1 MIHDRNGASLNE
13 LLTQTCSML
22 LWRLSFFVPGIVAS
36 RYISQ
41 HWRNFST
48 FVLHSIRASM
58 LIHIFV
64 VSQKREKNGKAQDS
78 VASESISAAGKQ
90 NMCMFSCVFWD
101 FTRFSD
107 IKRSNEWVH
116 GSFYLHNR
124 KLAGLER
131 AALSLRKERS
141 LIFVEKATARVFP
154 PDRWP
159 AVVAGAYRP
168 FDPW

>member
-1 MIHDRNGASLNE
+1 ME
-13 LLTQTCSML
+13 TVC
-22 LWRLSFFVPGIVAS
+22 FVPSILVL
-36 RYISQ
+36 RYVSQ
-41 HWRNFST
+41 HWHNFST
-48 FVLHSIRASM
+48 SVLQSKWTRM
-58 LIHIFV
+58 QIHIFV
-64 VSQKREKNGKAQDS
+64 VKKGWKNGKAQQNA
-78 VASESISAAGKQ
+78 ASESISAAGKQ

-116 GSFYLHNR
+116 GSFYLHNH

-154 PDRWP
+154 SDWWS

-168 FDPW
+168 FDPC

>member
-1 MIHDRNGASLNE
+1 MFHVVMD
-13 LLTQTCSML
+13 TV
-22 LWRLSFFVPGIVAS
+22 FFLPSILVL
-36 RYISQ
+36 RYVSQ
-41 HWRNFST
+41 HWRNFSIWT
-48 FVLHSIRASM
+48 SM
-58 LIHIFV
+58 LIHIFA
-64 VSQKREKNGKAQDS
+64 VSQKRGKNGKAQQNA
-78 VASESISAAGKQ
+78 ASESISAAGKQ

-116 GSFYLHNR
+116 GSFYLHNH

-154 PDRWP
+154 PDRWL

>member
-1 MIHDRNGASLNE
+1 MFHVGME
-13 LLTQTCSML
+13 TV
-22 LWRLSFFVPGIVAS
+22 FFMPGILVL
-36 RYISQ
+36 RYVSQ
-41 HWRNFST
+41 HWHNLSKYANTHFCCES
-48 FVLHSIRASM
+48 
-58 LIHIFV
+58 
-64 VSQKREKNGKAQDS
+64 KEGKNGKAQQNP
-78 VASESISAAGKQ
+78 AGESISAAGKQ

-116 GSFYLHNR
+116 GSFYLHNH

-131 AALSLRKERS
+131 AAVSLRKERP